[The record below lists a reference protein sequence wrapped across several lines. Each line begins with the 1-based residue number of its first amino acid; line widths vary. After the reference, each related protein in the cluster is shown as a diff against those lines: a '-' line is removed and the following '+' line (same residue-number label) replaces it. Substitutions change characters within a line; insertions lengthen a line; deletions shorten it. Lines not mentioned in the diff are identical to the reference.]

1 LTGKDLSEADLEP
14 VISEFR
20 DHLISK
26 NVAAEIAD
34 KLCESVGTS
43 LKGQRIAAFSSVHTA
58 VREAL
63 KSALVRCAVLSILLS
78 NRYVCYFD

>member
-1 LTGKDLSEADLEP
+1 

-63 KSALVRCAVLSILLS
+63 KSALVRCAVLSIFPIVTSVILTDSLGD
-78 NRYVCYFD
+78 VE

>member
-1 LTGKDLSEADLEP
+1 M
-14 VISEFR
+14 ISEFR

-63 KSALVRCAVLSILLS
+63 KSALVRCAVLSIFPIVTSVILTDSLGD
-78 NRYVCYFD
+78 VE